1 MSPTSSPAAPRHLVR
16 LHDLEPSTI
25 DDLIDHAQRLKR
37 RAARADLA
45 GRTIGMLFFRG
56 SLRTR
61 TSFEAAVHQLGG
73 HTINLNA
80 SSDFWELEDREGTV
94 MDGRAPEHIKDAA
107 RALSHYVNALA
118 IRPAPAAQ
126 SWAVDRRD
134 AQIASWARHSAVP
147 VINMESALWHPLQA
161 LADMMTLR
169 ESLGELAGR
178 RLALVWV
185 HSPEPA
191 SLAVPHSL
199 LVPALRA
206 GMHVSVAHPTGF
218 GLDEGVVGEAQEAA
232 ARTGTKLAVGGSLED
247 ALRGADVVYARSW
260 QSLEDYGNTT
270 LAASRR
276 ARLSSWKIDRKAMEL
291 GRDARFMHAMPVRR
305 NVEVTDEVLD
315 GPRSLVQAQAE
326 NRLHTQKAL
335 LAMLLKN
342 AGAV

>member
-1 MSPTSSPAAPRHLVR
+1 MIPTPSPAPRHLIR
-16 LHDLEPSTI
+16 LHDLEPSVI

-80 SSDFWELEDREGTV
+80 TSDFWELEDREGTV
-94 MDGRAPEHIKDAA
+94 MDGKAPEHIKDAA

-118 IRPAPAAQ
+118 IRPSPAGQ
-126 SWAVDRRD
+126 SWPVDRRD
-134 AQIASWARHSAVP
+134 AQITSWARHSSVP

-169 ESLGELAGR
+169 ESLGDLKGKKI
-178 RLALVWV
+178 ALVWV

-206 GMHVSVAHPTGF
+206 GMQVSVAHPPGF
-218 GLDEGVVGEAQEAA
+218 GLDEGVVGEAQETA
-232 ARTGTKLAVGGSLED
+232 ARSATKLQVGCSLEE
-247 ALRGADVVYARSW
+247 AVRGADVVYARSW

-276 ARLSSWKIDRKAMEL
+276 ARLSGWKVDERLMGT

-305 NVEVTDEVLD
+305 NVEATDQVLD
-315 GPRSLVQAQAE
+315 SARSLVQTQAE

-335 LAMLLKN
+335 LAMLLKGV
-342 AGAV
+342 GAA